1 MILKRI
7 LASAFV
13 AVALATAAIAADLG
27 VTFSIRENA
36 DITGG
41 YDAVVNFSSPGG
53 KIDGYQVIF
62 SYNNALLFPI
72 DATASSLTQ
81 VDVTSGAKNKKKP
94 IVLPEGENLSYE
106 YPTAPIWTVKGNKTT
121 VTIDAYVIATKDEF
135 DEDFDA
141 SNFEAMTI
149 SFCLA
154 DGKTLRDITASDF
167 VVESIFIG
175 DSYNGDWGYNHDNGK
190 YDLTVSNNVVYK
202 STSLKISVTAGD
214 VVYTQ
219 DGKVT
224 TATATG
230 DFEIPSTDGYV
241 TVNTGY
247 TAQKLYK
254 VASGAVT
261 EVTANANGVLGT
273 NDASVRSDSVATG
286 LRFKSSFLT
295 ALQNSVKEYGYLVTV
310 ESEANALP
318 TGYVLNMAL
327 VESGKAKKGI
337 AFAKDDAGNVTTNI
351 SFDAIDARTIVTAVA
366 TGIPETKTGV
376 NTYIVARPYYV
387 LDGGTVVYGETSRRT
402 IGGVALSIQNAGG
415 EVYTQNKAYVDKIVG
430 LIDDKNAVID
440 MGNLFAE

>member
-1 MILKRI
+1 MKKLKT
-7 LASAFV
+7 LFV
-13 AVALATAAIAADLG
+13 AFMLMAALAVCTSAAVTANYGIEKATISGATGDFYKLVVTLDDTTGTFRAYKTTITFDTSVVIPVSKTKGTAINLDGTTVKTPLQPAQYYDEDNE
-27 VTFSIRENA
+27 EN
-36 DITGG
+36 
-41 YDAVVNFSSPGG
+41 
-53 KIDGYQVIF
+53 
-62 SYNNALLFPI
+62 
-72 DATASSLTQ
+72 
-81 VDVTSGAKNKKKP
+81 VDVSYTPGYPKWSLSGTTGK
-94 IVLPEGENLSYE
+94 LEFESYS
-106 YPTAPIWTVKGNKTT
+106 TVFFAIGDMPVMQMYFK
-121 VTIDAYVIATKDEF
+121 F
-135 DEDFDA
+135 
-141 SNFEAMTI
+141 
-149 SFCLA
+149 A
-154 DGKTLRDITASDF
+154 DGKSAKDIT
-167 VVESIFIG
+167 
-175 DSYNGDWGYNHDNGK
+175 DSVFSMDYIEYGNGQAFYYGHATKETNITY
-190 YDLTVSNNVVYK
+190 VNNVVYK
-202 STSLKISVTAGD
+202 STALTISVTAGD

-247 TAQKLYK
+247 AAQKLYK

-261 EVTANANGVLGT
+261 EVADNANGVLGT

-310 ESEANALP
+310 ESEANALS

-327 VESGKAKKGI
+327 VDSGKAKKGV

-366 TGIPETKTGV
+366 TGIPETKAGV

-402 IGGVALSIQNAGG
+402 IGGVALSIQNTGG